1 MLLEF
6 SVSNFRS
13 IKDKITFSMIADDKK
28 GTNSFQSKR
37 FNILTSAA
45 IYGHNASG
53 KSNVVKAL
61 SFMKELVLNKN
72 KIILSTDKL
81 PYQPF
86 KLSSETENSSSTF
99 EIVFIINNIKY
110 RYGFEADDQ
119 IVYSEW
125 LYEDK
130 KGKEAKLFFRDIDE
144 KTLYVNP
151 TKFKEGFGKEKLKI
165 EQMFAKVEEFENT
178 IDSFKSPEKLKLLK
192 KNKLE
197 AEIKSFEEETLNI
210 KFELQ
215 KALQIADKKLS
226 TNDNQ
231 LFLWKCDQE
240 GGDISKKILEWFV
253 DLNIVD
259 GLSHV
264 EYIDQVI
271 DKMKNEKF
279 KNKVSNY
286 LRIADLGILDIE
298 SVNKE
303 ITGEI
308 SDKTTKSKIKI
319 SHQKYDENSE
329 IEGEVLFDLE
339 KDESVGTNKFFA
351 MAGPI
356 LDTLE
361 NGKILMIDELD
372 ASLHPMLTRH
382 LISLFHKKSINK
394 KNAQL
399 IIVTHDVNLLKKRS
413 IFYRDQIWF
422 TEKDKLGITRLTS
435 LLEYKGVRITDN
447 FEKDYLQG
455 KFGGIPSLNYFDNLE
470 V

>member
-1 MLLEF
+1 ML
-6 SVSNFRS
+6 FRS
-13 IKDKITFSMIADDKK
+13 
-28 GTNSFQSKR
+28 
-37 FNILTSAA
+37 
-45 IYGHNASG
+45 
-53 KSNVVKAL
+53 
-61 SFMKELVLNKN
+61 
-72 KIILSTDKL
+72 
-81 PYQPF
+81 
-86 KLSSETENSSSTF
+86 
-99 EIVFIINNIKY
+99 NIKY

-286 LRIADLGILDIE
+286 
-298 SVNKE
+298 
-303 ITGEI
+303 
-308 SDKTTKSKIKI
+308 
-319 SHQKYDENSE
+319 
-329 IEGEVLFDLE
+329 
-339 KDESVGTNKFFA
+339 
-351 MAGPI
+351 
-356 LDTLE
+356 
-361 NGKILMIDELD
+361 
-372 ASLHPMLTRH
+372 
-382 LISLFHKKSINK
+382 
-394 KNAQL
+394 
-399 IIVTHDVNLLKKRS
+399 
-413 IFYRDQIWF
+413 
-422 TEKDKLGITRLTS
+422 
-435 LLEYKGVRITDN
+435 
-447 FEKDYLQG
+447 
-455 KFGGIPSLNYFDNLE
+455 
-470 V
+470 